1 MPVMISLIWGDLA
14 TDRLL
19 LTMWL
24 NRHWVLTILI
34 HHQFSRNLV
43 TERGNTVIFDHFYNL
58 WSSEVF
64 YSNISSSRESSRAGT
79 YSKKVTYEV
88 GSTVLP
94 SSIMKPIKPPTEENS
109 KGLSSN
115 WKIFLQYIF
124 FNFRILERWR
134 SWNRRG
140 DPKEWTWRYNS
151 NHLLCLNNDCTT
163 DTYPTECRYLLEIE

>member
-43 TERGNTVIFDHFYNL
+43 TERGNTDILIIFIISDQVKFFIQTFHHLEKVLELEHTQRKWRMKSVQRFYRRPL
-58 WSSEVF
+58 WSP
-64 YSNISSSRESSRAGT
+64 SNHQQ
-79 YSKKVTYEV
+79 KKIPKDWVQ
-88 GSTVLP
+88 
-94 SSIMKPIKPPTEENS
+94 
-109 KGLSSN
+109 N
-115 WKIFLQYIF
+115 WKIFLQYFF

>member
-43 TERGNTVIFDHFYNL
+43 TERGNTDILIIFIISDQVKFFIQTFHHLEKVLELEHTQRKWRMKSVQRFYRRPL
-58 WSSEVF
+58 WSP
-64 YSNISSSRESSRAGT
+64 SNHQQ
-79 YSKKVTYEV
+79 KKIPKDWVQ
-88 GSTVLP
+88 
-94 SSIMKPIKPPTEENS
+94 
-109 KGLSSN
+109 N
-115 WKIFLQYIF
+115 WKIFLQYFF
-124 FNFRILERWR
+124 FNFRILERSR

>member
-43 TERGNTVIFDHFYNL
+43 TERGNTVILIIFIISDQVKFFIQTFHHLEKVLELEHTQRKWHMKSVLRCYLRPL
-58 WSSEVF
+58 WSP
-64 YSNISSSRESSRAGT
+64 SNHQQKRIP
-79 YSKKVTYEV
+79 KDWVQ
-88 GSTVLP
+88 
-94 SSIMKPIKPPTEENS
+94 
-109 KGLSSN
+109 N
-115 WKIFLQYIF
+115 WKIFLQYFF